1 MPLERRHFP
10 QPWDIEERNASF
22 IVMDANRASWSAMS
36 YFNSEPGRRAAAG
49 LITRDEARRIAAN
62 IAKLQQ
68 LVKRLQ

>member
-1 MPLERRHFP
+1 MRLERRRFP
-10 QPWDIEERNASF
+10 QLWDIEERNASCF

-36 YFNSEPGRRAAAG
+36 TLIPSPARSGGPDDSRRGASD
-49 LITRDEARRIAAN
+49 RAN